1 MNDSFD
7 VEAFKNSLRTS
18 WIGSECLYFETLS
31 STNSY
36 AKTIDSDKLI
46 HGSVVITDVQQ
57 HGRGQYEKRW
67 ESEPYKNLTFTL
79 CLKPPSG
86 DRLSLLTLACADSV
100 CTSVAYYTGISPVIK
115 WPNDIY
121 HDRKK
126 LGGILTECIF
136 SGARPDRVLIGIGLN
151 INQKVFGKD
160 LEGSA
165 ASLRYMNGKTPSREK
180 LLSDILLSIEQS
192 YLKWHKRET
201 ELQRSINNK
210 LIGYG
215 EWVYLLVNGK
225 KKKNRYKCLGVGEN
239 GELLMLNQ
247 QLDVN
252 TFRHEQ
258 VRIVPDQ

>member
-18 WIGSECLYFETLS
+18 WIGSECLYFESLS

-36 AKTIDSDKLI
+36 AKTIDSDKLV
-46 HGSVVITDVQQ
+46 HGSVIITDVQQ
-57 HGRGQYEKRW
+57 QGRGQYEKRW

-79 CLKPPSG
+79 CLKPVSG
-86 DRLSLLTLACADSV
+86 DRLSLLTLACAHSV
-100 CTSVAYYTGISPVIK
+100 CRAVELYANQSPVIK

-121 HDRKK
+121 HEGKK
-126 LGGILTECIF
+126 LGGILTECVF

-160 LEGSA
+160 LDGSA
-165 ASLRYMNGKTPSREK
+165 ASLNQIDGGPVSREK
-180 LLSDILLSIEQS
+180 MLSDILLHIEQS
-192 YLKWHKRET
+192 YLKWHKRDID
-201 ELQRSINNK
+201 LQRAINQR

-215 EWVYLLVNGK
+215 EWVRLLVNGEEK
-225 KKKNRYKCLGVGEN
+225 SDTYKCLGVGED

-258 VRIVPDQ
+258 VRIIPDQ